1 MKKDRSAAPN
11 IHGLPEPIV
20 PARVLGHPI
29 TREIMNALHS
39 QAVLLDAEGQIL
51 GYSEDALAAL
61 GLERPV
67 PSRFPADPELNLE
80 RRGLVGLA
88 LPMLLDGEEMQVRLY
103 RDVRERQARDGLL
116 EGLFQELQDLQ
127 SGLEQVSARLEDPG
141 ACAEAGQPMLVELR
155 QQTRTLEMLIATQRR
170 ILLAHDEGSGPV
182 PARPEP
188 EPEPAARDA
197 APASPEPTD
206 TVLVV
211 DDSAIVRRL
220 LQAILGRANYRVIC
234 IGSSLEA
241 VPVAIECQPDMIL
254 LDAVMPELDG
264 FQVCS
269 QLKAD
274 ARTREIPILFVT
286 ALRGE
291 TDELLALEAG
301 AIDFI
306 PKPISAATVLARV
319 RNHLALKHSKDRL
332 RILSYLDGLTGMANR
347 RQFDQSLEVEWHRCA
362 RNCIPIS
369 LVMGDVDFFKTY
381 NDHFGH
387 GKGDECLRRV
397 AEVFKG
403 SLRRAGDIAARL
415 GGEEFVCILPGTDR
429 DGAAQVA
436 EQIQQRIRALNLF
449 HPKPV
454 GVPEP
459 GAGHRLSA
467 HRRRPQGPAGGGRPE
482 PVPGQGARPRL
493 HLFRSG
499 PALAAGR
506 RQPGAAGGR
515 QLGLEKLLA
524 VLLGV
529 DLLADLVFLPVQLVL
544 FALGDVAA
552 ILGRHVPL
560 LLADVV
566 VLLVQLLGLAL
577 GQGAVLDPLV
587 DALVLVVEPAIDLG
601 PPGVVLLPLG
611 LLGQDGLG
619 SHEGRGDG
627 QAGEDSTGNGHR
639 DTPADLGCK
648 STPAGAP
655 QPGQSKS
662 MIPAP
667 EFCS

>member
-1 MKKDRSAAPN
+1 MKKGRSEAAPN
-11 IHGLPEPIV
+11 INGLPESIV

-39 QAVLLDAEGQIL
+39 QAVLLDAQGLIL
-51 GYSEDALAAL
+51 DHSEDALAAL

-67 PSRFPADPELNLE
+67 PTRFPPDTELNLE
-80 RRGLVGLA
+80 RRGLVGQA
-88 LPMLLDGEEMQVRLY
+88 LPLLLDGAEMQVRLY

-127 SGLEQVSARLEDPG
+127 GGLEQVAARLEDPG
-141 ACAEAGQPMLVELR
+141 ACAEAGQPMLAELR
-155 QQTRTLEMLIATQRR
+155 QQTRNLEMLIATQRR
-170 ILLAHDEGSGPV
+170 ILLAHDDGSGPV

-188 EPEPAARDA
+188 EPAARDT
-197 APASPEPTD
+197 APAGPEPTD

-241 VPVAIECQPDMIL
+241 VPVAIECQPDIIL

-264 FQVCS
+264 FQVCG
-269 QLKAD
+269 QMKAD

-291 TDELLALEAG
+291 TDEVLALEAG

-429 DGAAQVA
+429 EGAAQVA

-449 HPKPV
+449 HPKPDGSRSV
-454 GVPEP
+454 S
-459 GAGHRLSA
+459 LSLGLGTA
-467 HRRRPQGPAGGGRPE
+467 FPPTGGGPRALLE
-482 PVPGQGARPRL
+482 EADQNLYRAKARGRDCIY
-493 HLFRSG
+493 SG
-499 PALAAGR
+499 PDRLWPSAASN
-506 RQPGAAGGR
+506 P
-515 QLGLEKLLA
+515 
-524 VLLGV
+524 
-529 DLLADLVFLPVQLVL
+529 
-544 FALGDVAA
+544 
-552 ILGRHVPL
+552 
-560 LLADVV
+560 
-566 VLLVQLLGLAL
+566 
-577 GQGAVLDPLV
+577 
-587 DALVLVVEPAIDLG
+587 
-601 PPGVVLLPLG
+601 G
-611 LLGQDGLG
+611 LL
-619 SHEGRGDG
+619 E
-627 QAGEDSTGNGHR
+627 AGNS
-639 DTPADLGCK
+639 DL
-648 STPAGAP
+648 
-655 QPGQSKS
+655 
-662 MIPAP
+662 
-667 EFCS
+667 